1 MPMFHLGWFTNFS
14 NPPWNHPWAGT
25 EGRDWPRG
33 DAHVEFTRALERA
46 CFDYVMLEDSSMVSD
61 AYEGSMRADL
71 KHGLYAPKHDPVVL
85 APLLA
90 AATERI
96 GIVATA
102 STSFYPPWLLARRFA
117 TLDHISHGRI
127 GWNVVTSSE
136 DRAAQNH
143 GMDALPAHDER
154 YERAD
159 EFVDVVGRLW
169 DSWEPDALVLDR
181 ERGVYVD
188 HEKVHVLDHRGKHF
202 ATRGP
207 LNLTRPPQ
215 GRPVLCQAGGSPRG
229 RDFAARNADTVLAML
244 SDPDEMKEY
253 RDDVRARMVAIGRNP
268 DDCKIMFITTPVLGD
283 TEEEARAKAE
293 VVRTPTETKIEVSLA
308 HMSAVSEVDFAAFDL
323 DTPIADLDVRTN
335 GHQSSLASFLRN
347 GSTVREAAIASMNK
361 VLHFVGTPE
370 SVAEQ
375 MGETME
381 HVGGDGFLFTGNIGR
396 RFVGGITE
404 GLVPALQRRGLTRTA
419 YTHERF
425 RDNLL
430 DF

>member
-1 MPMFHLGWFTNFS
+1 VPKFHLGWFTNFS
-14 NPPWNHPWAGT
+14 NPPWNHAWAGT

-33 DAHVEFTRALERA
+33 RAHVEFTRALERA
-46 CFDYVMLEDSSMVSD
+46 CFDYIMLEDSSMVSD

-71 KHGLYAPKHDPVVL
+71 KYGLYAPKHDPVAL
-85 APLLA
+85 APVLA

-102 STSFYPPWLLARRFA
+102 STSFYPPWLLARRFS

-143 GMDALPAHDER
+143 GMDSLPAHDER

-188 HEKVHVLDHRGKHF
+188 HEKVHVLDHRGKYH

-207 LNLTRPPQ
+207 LNLMRPPQ

-229 RDFAARNADTVLAML
+229 REFAARNANTILAML
-244 SDPDEMKEY
+244 PDRETMKEY
-253 RDDVRARMVAIGRNP
+253 RDDVRSRMVANGRDP
-268 DDCKIMFITTPVLGD
+268 DDCKVMFITSPVLAD
-283 TEEEARAKAE
+283 TVEEARAKAE
-293 VVRTPTETKIEVSLA
+293 LARTPDPTRIEVSLA
-308 HMSAVSEVDFAAFDL
+308 HMSAVSEIDFAAYDL
-323 DTPIADLDVRTN
+323 DAKLVDLDLRTN
-335 GHQSSLASFLRN
+335 GHQSALKQFQKY
-347 GSTVREAAIASMNK
+347 GETVREAAMGSSVAMA
-361 VLHFVGTPE
+361 HYVGTPE
-370 SVAEQ
+370 TVAEQ
-375 MGETME
+375 MGEDMDF
-381 HVGGDGFLFTGNIGR
+381 VGGDGFLFTGNIGR

-404 GLVPALQRRGLTRTA
+404 GLVPALQRRGLTRTE

-430 DF
+430 EF